1 MQAAILSIGDELA
14 LGQTVDTNSAW
25 LSQQLASRGI
35 QTLLHMTVADD
46 LSSIIDAIQF
56 SVVRTGLVLI
66 SGGLGPTADDMTRQ
80 AIADTIG
87 AELVLDETELANVKA
102 FFDRRGR
109 PMAEAN
115 LVQAMKPET
124 ATMLTNDWG
133 TAPGLQITLG
143 EAKVFAMPGV
153 PREMKSMFTHRV
165 MPVLDSMGL
174 GGDRVILTT
183 KLNTF
188 GMGESNVADRMGDL
202 MTRDKNPM
210 VGTTVSQGVVSIRI
224 RSEFPTIEQAQEK
237 LDEALAAVGDRMG
250 ALAYSRDEVQL
261 QEVVLELLKS
271 GDRPQN
277 IATAESC
284 TGGMLAELLTDVPGS
299 SEVVIGGWVT
309 YSNTLK
315 TQCVGVDEQLLIEH
329 GAVSGPVVCAMAAG
343 ALRKAGSDWALS
355 TSGIA
360 GPGGGTDDKPVGTVW
375 IGLAHRTVAGIQ
387 TQAMRV
393 HLPGTRFE
401 VRDRSAKCALQML
414 RLSLLDEPITT
425 IDWTMDVMEPVAVE
439 T

>member
-1 MQAAILSIGDELA
+1 MQAAIISIGDELA

-87 AELVLDETELANVKA
+87 ADLVLDDAELTKVKA
-102 FFDRRGR
+102 FFDKRGR

-115 LVQAMKPET
+115 TVQAMKPET
-124 ATMLTNDWG
+124 ASMLTNDWG

-143 EAKVFAMPGV
+143 EAELFAMPGV

-165 MPVLDSMGL
+165 MPILESMDL
-174 GGDRVILTT
+174 GGDRVIMTT

-188 GMGESNVADRMGDL
+188 GIGESNVADRMGDL

-210 VGTTVSQGVVSIRI
+210 VGTTVAKGVVSIRI
-224 RSEFPTIEQAQEK
+224 RSEFPTMKQAQEK
-237 LDEALAAVGDRMG
+237 LDEALAAVRDRMG
-250 ALAYSRDEVQL
+250 ALAYSRDEVGL
-261 QEVVLELLKS
+261 QEVLLDLLKS
-271 GDRPQN
+271 GDRPQT

-284 TGGMLAELLTDVPGS
+284 TGGMIAQMLTDVPGS
-299 SEVVIGGWVT
+299 SDVVVGGWVT
-309 YSNTLK
+309 YSNDLK
-315 TQCVGVDEQLLIEH
+315 TKCVDVDEQLLIEH
-329 GAVSGPVVCAMAAG
+329 GAVSGSVVCAMAAG
-343 ALRKAGSDWALS
+343 AVREAGSDWALS

-375 IGLAHRTVAGIQ
+375 IGLAHRTDAGIQ

-414 RLSLLDEPITT
+414 RLALMGEPLTT
-425 IDWTMDVMEPVAVE
+425 IDWAMDVIEPALAEV
-439 T
+439 